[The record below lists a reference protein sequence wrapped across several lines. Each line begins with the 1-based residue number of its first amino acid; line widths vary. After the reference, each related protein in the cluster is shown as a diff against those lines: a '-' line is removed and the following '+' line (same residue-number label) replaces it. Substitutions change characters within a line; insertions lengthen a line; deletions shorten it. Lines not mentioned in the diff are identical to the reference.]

1 MLVGEGFFTVPSSPC
16 GEAYLI
22 GGKCKRCGKITF
34 PKKRICINCFN
45 DEEIE
50 EVKLS
55 RRGRV
60 YSFSVVRQA
69 PRGYTA
75 PYATLYVDLP
85 EGVRVFAPSPLEVWT
100 GGRVEIGKEVELL
113 IEKVGETP
121 KGEEIVGY
129 KFRPV

>member
-1 MLVGEGFFTVPSSPC
+1 MLVGEGFFTIPSSPD
-16 GEAYLI
+16 EEVYLI

-55 RRGRV
+55 RRGKV
-60 YSFSVVRQA
+60 YSYSIVRQA
-69 PRGYTA
+69 PKGYPS

-85 EGVRVFAPSPLEVWT
+85 EGVRVFAPSPLEDWV
-100 GGRVEIGKEVELL
+100 GGKVGIGREVELF
-113 IEKVGETP
+113 IDKVGETP
-121 KGEEIVGY
+121 KGEAVIGY